1 MKQLVWIDTETQ
13 VVVPREPTGDM
24 VVAAVKARHGDAVYR
39 CVSTLLTNDYA
50 AQAVDENDAKVKGY
64 RVWRNEFGH
73 SHVTYIAEI
82 DEPEAK

>member
-1 MKQLVWIDTETQ
+1 MTKPKSKTYRVWIAQ
-13 VVVPREPTGDM
+13 VNQTYVD
-24 VVAAVKARHGDAVYR
+24 VK
-39 CVSTLLTNDYA
+39 
-50 AQAVDENDAKVKGY
+50 AVDENDAKVKGY